1 MKKLTL
7 LIALVVAVIAGANAQ
22 VELKALAG
30 MNFATLHGTDADVSA
45 KAGYQF
51 GGGVLIGEKFY
62 VEPGI
67 QFVRNTRSILVSE
80 GSSVGEIDFSQNLV
94 KIPVYAGYHLLGAE
108 DNPFA
113 LRVFAGP
120 AVSIPGSIK
129 KGEDHISK
137 DDVNNAIWAVDGGV
151 GLDIFFLFIEA
162 NYEYSFN
169 DYFADSFTDNGKHGA
184 FIINA
189 GIHIDF

>member
-7 LIALVVAVIAGANAQ
+7 LFSMILFLGLTVNAQ
-22 VELKALAG
+22 VELKGLVG
-30 MNFATLHGTDADVSA
+30 TNFATFHGTDADVSA

-51 GGGVLIGEKFY
+51 GGGVLIGNKFY

-67 QFVRNTRSILVSE
+67 QFVR
-80 GSSVGEIDFSQNLV
+80 SSRTITAESTSVDFSQNLV
-94 KIPVYAGYHLLGAE
+94 KIPVYAGVHVLGAE
-108 DNPFA
+108 DKPFA
-113 LRVFAGP
+113 LRLFAGP
-120 AVSIPGSIK
+120 AVSIPGKIK
-129 KGEDHISK
+129 DGNDFFDK
-137 DDVNNAIWAVDGGV
+137 DNINNAIWAVDGGV

-169 DYFADSFTDNGKHGA
+169 DYFVDSFNDNGKHGA

-189 GIHIDF
+189 GVHIDF